1 MEVCEVDWCDI
12 FKRGKATPYCE
23 KHYMQMRRNRFIN
36 PQIFMFEGCEQCGL
50 ICKTK
55 FCSRRCQT
63 RFVRNRKEV
72 ATLCIVCD
80 KEIPSSAR
88 SDKKTCSQKCYA
100 TLAYSRSDKSKHQVW
115 SAARRGR
122 VKNAEGSFTPTEWS
136 GIMDLYDSKCLICGT
151 KENISIDHVD
161 SLYNGGTNWMW
172 NLQPLCLSDNKK
184 KWKSSID
191 YRTEIEL
198 EAQLN
203 LSNYLVWQKA
213 QIESGNAPKIKDYNE
228 TR

>member
-1 MEVCEVDWCDI
+1 
-12 FKRGKATPYCE
+12 
-23 KHYMQMRRNRFIN
+23 
-36 PQIFMFEGCEQCGL
+36 
-50 ICKTK
+50 
-55 FCSRRCQT
+55 
-63 RFVRNRKEV
+63 
-72 ATLCIVCD
+72 
-80 KEIPSSAR
+80 
-88 SDKKTCSQKCYA
+88 
-100 TLAYSRSDKSKHQVW
+100 
-115 SAARRGR
+115 
-122 VKNAEGSFTPTEWS
+122 
-136 GIMDLYDSKCLICGT
+136 MDLYDSKCLICGT